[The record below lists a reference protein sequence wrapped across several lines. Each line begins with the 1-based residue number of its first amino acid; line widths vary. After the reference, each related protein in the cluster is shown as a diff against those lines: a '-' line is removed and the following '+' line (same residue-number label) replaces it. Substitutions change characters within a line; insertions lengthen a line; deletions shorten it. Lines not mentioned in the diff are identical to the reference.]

1 MWMNRIVAAALLVGA
16 FVGPSAVVAAPIAIG
31 GPAST
36 ASLARAVRVNP
47 PAPAAPAPAPPA
59 PAPPAASSILSD
71 MLDRVN
77 AERSARGLAPVSY
90 DDQLVLAAQ
99 RHSDDQASRGQMTH
113 TGGDG
118 STLAVR
124 VDRVGYS
131 WSRLGENVAYGFPD
145 AASVMA
151 GWMASDGHRRN
162 ILSANTEF
170 GLGLALGAD
179 GRPYWTQVFG
189 SPG

>member
-1 MWMNRIVAAALLVGA
+1 VEQRARKLVDMWRNRIMAAALLVGS
-16 FVGPSAVVAAPIAIG
+16 FVGPSTVVAAAIG

-47 PAPAAPAPAPPA
+47 PPAPA
-59 PAPPAASSILSD
+59 PAASSIFSD

-77 AERSARGLAPVSY
+77 AERSVRGLAPVSY
-90 DDQLVLAAQ
+90 DDQLILAAQ

-162 ILSANTEF
+162 ILSANTQF

-189 SPG
+189 TPG